1 MTLTGTRTYVGFGF
15 GAMQAGLFL
24 YEAYR
29 SGNFGRLVVAEVLP
43 DLVSNLRRAG
53 GYYTLN
59 IAHPD
64 RVESVRI
71 GPVEINDP
79 SVAADRER
87 QVAAL
92 AEAQEIGTAIPSVTY
107 YQSPGPGSL
116 HRLLADGLR
125 HKSAGD
131 GPEAVVYVAENH
143 NHAAEMLEASALD
156 TVPAAEH
163 NRIRTQVQFLN
174 TVIGKMSGVISEP
187 DAIRAHGL
195 ATITPQDRRAFLVEA
210 FNCILISRIQTRGG
224 DSGSP
229 FRRGIEVF
237 KEKQNLLPFEEA
249 KLYGHNATHALAAF
263 AGALA
268 GARRIADLAT
278 VPGALPFLRA
288 AFLQESGE
296 ALVRKHA
303 GVDPLFTRRGYTRY
317 ADDLLARMTN
327 PYLLDTVERVGR
339 DPARKLGWDDRLVG
353 TMRLALNQGIEPRRY
368 AFGAAAALAVLDRSS
383 LEQSSRAHALLDPL
397 WRAVSPPREERE
409 AVTGRIE
416 RGLEQLRAWRDSGF
430 KNLGRFFEDESDD

>member
-1 MTLTGTRTYVGFGF
+1 MALTGARTYVGFGF
-15 GAMQAGLFL
+15 GAIQAGLFL

-29 SGNFGRLVVAEVLP
+29 SGNFGRLVVAEVIP

-64 RVESVRI
+64 WIEPVRI

-92 AEAQEIGTAIPSVTY
+92 AEAHEIGTAIPSVTF
-107 YQSPGPGSL
+107 YQSSGPGSL

-125 HKSAGD
+125 RKAANG
-131 GPEAVVYVAENH
+131 GPPAVVYAAENH
-143 NHAAEMLEASALD
+143 NHAAEILEAAVLGEI
-156 TVPAAEH
+156 PAAEH
-163 NRIRTQVQFLN
+163 NRIRARVQFLN

-187 DAIRAHGL
+187 DTIRERGL
-195 ATITPQDRRAFLVEA
+195 ATTTAQDRRAFLVEA
-210 FNCILISRIQTRGG
+210 FNRILISRIQSHADDR
-224 DSGSP
+224 GSP

-237 KEKQNLLPFEEA
+237 EEKQNLLPFEEA
-249 KLYGHNATHALAAF
+249 KLYGHNATHALAAYV
-263 AGALA
+263 GALA
-268 GARRIADLAT
+268 GAQRFTDLGT

-288 AFLQESGE
+288 AFLQESGG

-303 GVDPLFTRRGYTRY
+303 GVDPLFTRQGYARY

-327 PYLLDTVERVGR
+327 PYLLDTVDRVGR
-339 DPARKLGWDDRLVG
+339 DPARKLGWNDRLVG
-353 TMRLALNQGIEPRRY
+353 TMRLALDQGIEPRRY
-368 AFGAAAALAVLDRSS
+368 AYGAAAALAALDRSI
-383 LEQSSRAHALLDPL
+383 LEQSYPAPALLDPL
-397 WRAVSPPREERE
+397 WRSASPPREERE
-409 AVTGRIE
+409 VMIGRIE
-416 RGLEQLRAWRDSGF
+416 SGLRQLGAWRDSGF
-430 KNLGRFFEDESDD
+430 KNLERLFEDESDA